1 MHIESIL
8 IFSYE
13 EKSSPII
20 CSKWVEMEEV
30 NKPATE
36 KQAVHVLLQAETE
49 KSGQPERRTQVLGTG
64 RGMYN

>member
-1 MHIESIL
+1 
-8 IFSYE
+8 
-13 EKSSPII
+13 
-20 CSKWVEMEEV
+20 MEEV